1 MCMMFFLHDTW
12 FGKWVTMLFIWMVG
26 EFWLVLVTTHETFL
40 GIQEFD
46 GFGAQHEPKCQSTRT
61 QKVPQSQ
68 SS

>member
-1 MCMMFFLHDTW
+1 MIRQMGNRHRAVDLDGWGILTCMSHNN
-12 FGKWVTMLFIWMVG
+12 K
-26 EFWLVLVTTHETFL
+26 TFL

-61 QKVPQSQ
+61 QKGPQSQ